1 LPNPPALVLLG
12 SGDTNRRWRRWLQ
25 IGRSDADLWH
35 LIDLEKIVLQGATPW
50 AAAGEIADSLGG
62 DVRVRHANRKTLY
75 KKYNNDPEMFFRLAQ
90 APDLAE
96 AIRFEI
102 ARRMISGPERQQV
115 RSLEDVAAVM
125 RNHQAGSGWGADY
138 DFAGWFRRE
147 ILVE

>member
-1 LPNPPALVLLG
+1 LPNPRRLVLLG
-12 SGDTNRRWRRWLQ
+12 SGDHRRWRRWLH

-50 AAAGEIADSLGG
+50 AAAGEIADGLGG
-62 DVRVRHANRKTLY
+62 DARVRHANRKTLY

-115 RSLEDVAAVM
+115 RSLDDVAAVM
-125 RNHQAGSGWGADY
+125 RNHYQAGGGLGADY

>member
-1 LPNPPALVLLG
+1 LPDPPALVLG
-12 SGDTNRRWRRWLQ
+12 SGDTNRRWRRWLH

-35 LIDLEKIVLQGATPW
+35 LIDLAKIVLQGATPW
-50 AAAGEIADSLGG
+50 AAAGEIADGLGG
-62 DVRVRHANRKTLY
+62 DARVRHANRKTLY

-125 RNHQAGSGWGADY
+125 RNHQAGGWGADY

>member
-1 LPNPPALVLLG
+1 MPNPRRLVLLG
-12 SGDTNRRWRRWLQ
+12 SGDHRRWRRWLH
-25 IGRSDADLWH
+25 IGRSDANLWH
-35 LIDLEKIVLQGATPW
+35 LIDLAKIVLQGATPW
-50 AAAGEIADSLGG
+50 AAAGEIADGLGG
-62 DVRVRHANRKTLY
+62 DARVRHANRKTLY

-115 RSLEDVAAVM
+115 RSLDDVAAVM
-125 RNHQAGSGWGADY
+125 RNHYQAGGGFSADY

>member
-1 LPNPPALVLLG
+1 MPNPPRLVLLG
-12 SGDTNRRWRRWLQ
+12 SGDHRRWRRWLH

-50 AAAGEIADSLGG
+50 AAAGEIADGLGG
-62 DVRVRHANRKTLY
+62 DARVRHANRKTLY

>member
-1 LPNPPALVLLG
+1 LPNPPRLVLLG
-12 SGDTNRRWRRWLQ
+12 SGDHRRWRRWLH

-35 LIDLEKIVLQGATPW
+35 LIDLAKIVLQGATPW
-50 AAAGEIADSLGG
+50 AAAGEIADGLGG
-62 DVRVRHANRKTLY
+62 DARVRHANRKTLY

-115 RSLEDVAAVM
+115 RSLDDVAAVM
-125 RNHQAGSGWGADY
+125 RNHYQAGGGWGADY
-138 DFAGWFRRE
+138 DFAGSFRRQ
-147 ILVE
+147 ILVK

>member
-1 LPNPPALVLLG
+1 LPNPPALLRLG
-12 SGDTNRRWRRWLQ
+12 SGDTNRRWRRWLH

-35 LIDLEKIVLQGATPW
+35 LIDLAKIVLQGATPW
-50 AAAGEIADSLGG
+50 AAAGEIADGLGG
-62 DVRVRHANRKTLY
+62 DARVRHANRKTLY
-75 KKYNNDPEMFFRLAQ
+75 KKYNNDPEMFFRFAQ

-102 ARRMISGPERQQV
+102 ARRMISGPERRQV

-125 RNHQAGSGWGADY
+125 RRGQAGGWGADY

>member
-1 LPNPPALVLLG
+1 MPNPRRLVLLG
-12 SGDTNRRWRRWLQ
+12 SGDHRRWRRWLH

-50 AAAGEIADSLGG
+50 AAAGEIADGLGG
-62 DVRVRHANRKTLY
+62 DARVRHANRKTLY

-115 RSLEDVAAVM
+115 RSLDDVAAVM
-125 RNHQAGSGWGADY
+125 SNHYQAGGGGADY

>member
-1 LPNPPALVLLG
+1 
-12 SGDTNRRWRRWLQ
+12 
-25 IGRSDADLWH
+25 

-50 AAAGEIADSLGG
+50 AAAGEIADGLGG
-62 DVRVRHANRKTLY
+62 DARVRHANRKTLY

-115 RSLEDVAAVM
+115 RSLDDVAAVM
-125 RNHQAGSGWGADY
+125 SNHYQAGGGGADY

>member
-1 LPNPPALVLLG
+1 LPNPRRLVLLG
-12 SGDTNRRWRRWLQ
+12 SGDHRRWRRWLH

-50 AAAGEIADSLGG
+50 AAAGEIADGLGG
-62 DVRVRHANRKTLY
+62 DARVRHANRKTLY

-115 RSLEDVAAVM
+115 RSLDDVAAVM
-125 RNHQAGSGWGADY
+125 RNHHQAIGGWGADY
-138 DFAGWFRRE
+138 DFAGSYRRD

>member
-1 LPNPPALVLLG
+1 LPNPRRLVLLG
-12 SGDTNRRWRRWLQ
+12 SGDHRRWRRWLH

-35 LIDLEKIVLQGATPW
+35 LIDLAKIVLQGATPW
-50 AAAGEIADSLGG
+50 AAAGEIADGLGG
-62 DVRVRHANRKTLY
+62 DARVRHANRKTLY

-115 RSLEDVAAVM
+115 RSLDDVAAV
-125 RNHQAGSGWGADY
+125 RNHYQAGGGLGADY

>member
-1 LPNPPALVLLG
+1 MPNLPRLVLGG
-12 SGDTNRRWRRWLQ
+12 SGDANRRRRRWLQ

-102 ARRMISGPERQQV
+102 ARRMISGPERQQI
-115 RSLEDVAAVM
+115 RSLEDVAALM
-125 RNHQAGSGWGADY
+125 RRNQAGGWGADY